1 MSSVTRFLRQ
11 IPTGLSYYTAPAP
24 SQTVIYYTFVPAA
37 GNYVGNYAPGTMT
50 VLSNFSLPSGSILRD
65 MGKTLR
71 APLTTAPTGDSQHYR
86 EFQVIVPTAANAD
99 GAFGVIGDTNIPA
112 ATAPFYT
119 VYLPVTV
126 GGQGAATAG
135 LFPLAGGQM

>member
-11 IPTGLSYYTAPAP
+11 IPTGLSYYTAPTNA
-24 SQTVIYYTFVPAA
+24 IYYTFVPAA

-50 VLSNFSLPSGSILRD
+50 VQQVDPSGSILRD
-65 MGKTLR
+65 MGKTVL
-71 APLTTAPTGDSQHYR
+71 AALTTAPTGPAQYFR
-86 EFQVIVPTAANAD
+86 EFQMIAPTAAAG
-99 GAFGVIGDTNIPA
+99 GAFGVQGSPTVPA
-112 ATAPFYT
+112 ATAPYYT

-126 GGQGAATAG
+126 QGHGLPTAG

>member
-11 IPTGLSYYTAPAP
+11 IPTGLSYYTAP
-24 SQTVIYYTFVPAA
+24 TTTYYTFVPAA

-50 VLSNFSLPSGSILRD
+50 SQQVDPSGSILRD
-65 MGKTLR
+65 MGKTVF
-71 APLTTAPTGDSQHYR
+71 ATITGGNDPAQHFR
-86 EFQVIVPTAANAD
+86 EFQLIAPTAANIA
-99 GAFGVIGDTNIPA
+99 GNFGVQGSPTVPA
-112 ATAPFYT
+112 ATAPYYT

-126 GGQGAATAG
+126 QGQGLPTAG